1 MRKRN
6 SGSRLHLQA
15 FTLAEILVALG
26 VFSVTAFALI
36 ALFSFTHKTERDAK
50 EETQATLIASDI
62 MEGLTFGKDP
72 SSLHLATS
80 MCNGL
85 PVWESIHSQSS
96 TSCCVAYGASC
107 EPIRLISEIEATN
120 PVLGPEITA
129 LAWLTLSQKRAT
141 PGMVTVEVL
150 VATPA
155 SAPASGRTSHRYTKL
170 LAIPTS
176 VRL

>member
-72 SSLHLATS
+72 SSLYLATS
-80 MCNGL
+80 MSNGL

-170 LAIPTS
+170 LAIP
-176 VRL
+176 

>member
-1 MRKRN
+1 MRKKN
-6 SGSRLHLQA
+6 SGSRHHLQA

-36 ALFSFTHKTERDAK
+36 ALFSFTHITERDAK

-72 SSLHLATS
+72 SFLHLATS
-80 MCNGL
+80 MSNGL

-170 LAIPTS
+170 LAIP
-176 VRL
+176 

>member
-1 MRKRN
+1 MGTKN
-6 SGSRLHLQA
+6 SGSRRGLQA

-72 SSLHLATS
+72 STLHLATS
-80 MCNGL
+80 MSNGI
-85 PVWESIHSQSS
+85 PVWESIHPQSS

-107 EPIRLISEIEATN
+107 EPIRLISDTEATN
-120 PVLGPEITA
+120 PLREPEITA

-141 PGMVTVEVL
+141 PGMVTAEVL

-170 LAIPTS
+170 LTIP
-176 VRL
+176 

>member
-1 MRKRN
+1 MRKKN
-6 SGSRLHLQA
+6 SGSRHHLQA

-72 SSLHLATS
+72 SFLHLATS
-80 MCNGL
+80 MSNGL

-107 EPIRLISEIEATN
+107 EPIRRISEIEATN

-170 LAIPTS
+170 LAIP
-176 VRL
+176 